1 MTLLAEIQS
10 LLERTYAP
18 AGVNLE
24 ECLIGRQR
32 STELARAAGLAPAD
46 TPGDACTFLRTL
58 GGNLLI
64 GIYYAPHLVHAL
76 EHEDPRRTISHR
88 NIGFFI
94 PFIEEITHGLHAALA
109 FRSGWHRFESE
120 QFACTLELQARVDTY
135 YVLLRFCAMI
145 QGGPPDRAVRRWLL
159 EQLVGAPSTDRPPL
173 RKRYE
178 TARLAAR
185 RFLLALETL
194 PAAERI
200 PLIRRF
206 RSLSLAGKLRLI
218 RHLKHPKTEPA
229 LPSTPL
235 FV

>member
-1 MTLLAEIQS
+1 MVRA
-10 LLERTYAP
+10 
-18 AGVNLE
+18 
-24 ECLIGRQR
+24 
-32 STELARAAGLAPAD
+32 LARSE
-46 TPGDACTFLRTL
+46 GDAVLDHDEIFRHLMEQTGCLRVSPALYFYVTTRRTL

-76 EHEDPRRTISHR
+76 EHEDPRGTISHR
-88 NIGFFI
+88 NIGFFN

-109 FRSGWHRFESE
+109 FRSGWQRFESG
-120 QFACTLELQARVDTY
+120 QFACALELQARVDTY

-145 QGGPPDRAVRRWLL
+145 QGGAPDRAVRRWLL
-159 EQLVGAPSTDRPPL
+159 DRLVSAPSTDQPPL

-185 RFLLALETL
+185 RFLLASETL

-200 PLIRRF
+200 PLIRHF
-206 RSLSLAGKLRLI
+206 RTLSLTGKLRLI
-218 RHLKHPKTEPA
+218 RQLEHSSPEPV
-229 LPSTPL
+229 LPSPPL